1 MKKAQQRKVLNVEIV
16 YDHADD
22 LEQLQNSEQFNN
34 LILQDA
40 FEVVEKAAST
50 KKKTI
55 PIVNIPNLGLQV
67 SVERQN
73 FKPILQKALQYY
85 IQQEQYEKCEQVTKL
100 IDTL

>member
-1 MKKAQQRKVLNVEIV
+1 MKKAQQRKTLNVEII
-16 YDHADD
+16 YDHVDD
-22 LEQLQNSEQFNN
+22 LQQLQDSDQFNN

-50 KKKTI
+50 KKKTV

>member
-1 MKKAQQRKVLNVEIV
+1 MKKSQQRKTLNVEIV

-22 LEQLQNSEQFNN
+22 LEQLQNSEQFSN

-50 KKKTI
+50 KKKTV